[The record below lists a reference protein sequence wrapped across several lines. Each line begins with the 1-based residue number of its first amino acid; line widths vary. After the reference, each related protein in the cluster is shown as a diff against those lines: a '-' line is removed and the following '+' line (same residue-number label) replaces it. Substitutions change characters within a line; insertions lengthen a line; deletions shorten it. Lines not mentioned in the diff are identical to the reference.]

1 MPTIDVHAASG
12 RVKNEARVPGRPD
25 AGGGAAQS
33 TALSRN
39 REIDV
44 EADRTTQAAARG
56 WRMAGGLVLAA
67 ALAACGGSKDDAA
80 DPAAISS
87 QPPVPTT
94 QGEAARFLAQAS
106 FGPTEAE
113 VGSVAQ
119 YGAAAWLT
127 AQFAR
132 PQSLHRDYMDARQA
146 ARTAAGEGDVDQND
160 FFESWWQQAV
170 TGPDQLR
177 QRVAFAMS
185 QIFVISFVDGTVS
198 QYPRG
203 VASYYD
209 MLGRNAFGNFR
220 DVLRDV
226 SLHPMMGIYL
236 SHLRNQK
243 ESATRVPD
251 ENYAREV
258 MQLFSIGLYQLN
270 SDGTLQLSGGQPIE
284 TYTTADV
291 QGLAKV
297 FTGWSW
303 YAGPNLADRTSSRF
317 FGGNA
322 HADRDWQAMVA
333 YNKHAANTDF
343 HSASEK
349 SFLGRS
355 IAAQGSNPDPE
366 GDLATAIDTLFNHPN
381 TGPFICRQLIQRLV
395 TSNPSPAY
403 VGRCAGAFAG
413 AAGGV
418 RGDMQSVIRAILLDT
433 EARSYSVVDVQYGKL
448 REPVLRLAHWM
459 RAFKASA
466 ADTGG
471 RFRGIGNT
479 DDPATALGQTP
490 MRSGSVFNFYRPGYT
505 PPNTTIATAGLVAP
519 ELQIAHEVSVAGY
532 LNYLR
537 NWVPISTS
545 ASRYVRQ
552 DYSAELAL
560 ADNPA
565 GLVDRMNL
573 LLMSSQMSDALRTTI
588 VNAVSSRTV
597 PAPVTNSSGVVTN
610 QTTIDN
616 ARRDRV
622 YIAIFLSM
630 ASPDYL
636 IQK

>member
-1 MPTIDVHAASG
+1 M
-12 RVKNEARVPGRPD
+12 
-25 AGGGAAQS
+25 S
-33 TALSRN
+33 TH
-39 REIDV
+39 
-44 EADRTTQAAARG
+44 RTTTNAPARAL
-56 WRMAGGLVLAA
+56 RLAGGLLLAA
-67 ALAACGGSKDDAA
+67 VLAACGGDKDEAE
-80 DPAAISS
+80 DPNAISN

-113 VGSVAQ
+113 INSVAQ
-119 YGAAAWLT
+119 YGYAAWLT
-127 AQFAR
+127 SQFAR

-146 ARTAAGEGDVDQND
+146 ARTAANEGGVDQND
-160 FFESWWQQAV
+160 FFESWWQQAA

-243 ESATRVPD
+243 ESTTRVPD

-270 SDGTLQLSGGQPIE
+270 QDGTPQLAGGLPVE

-303 YAGPNLADRTSSRF
+303 YAGPNLSDRTNSRF
-317 FGGNA
+317 YGGNA
-322 HADRDWQAMVA
+322 NADRDWQAMVA
-333 YNKHAANTDF
+333 YNKYASNTDF

-366 GDLATAIDTLFNHPN
+366 GDLNTAIDTLFNHPN
-381 TGPFICRQLIQRLV
+381 AGPFLCKQLIQRLV
-395 TSNPSPAY
+395 SSNPSPAY
-403 VGRCAGAFAG
+403 VGRCAAAFAG

-418 RGDMQSVIRAILLDT
+418 RGDMQAVIRAILLDT

-448 REPVLRLAHWM
+448 REPVLRLSHWL

-479 DDPATALGQTP
+479 DDVATALGQTP

-537 NWVPISTS
+537 GWVPISTS

-552 DYSAELAL
+552 DYTAELAL

-573 LLMSSQMSDALRTTI
+573 LLMSSQMTDTLRTTI
-588 VNAVSSRTV
+588 VNAVTSRTV